1 MKLKVLG
8 ICAALALGPALAACS
23 DDDGDDARSTAT
35 EVQEEAE
42 STAEDVVDEVDE
54 TADEGAA
61 RVQAEALR
69 ASVVEAVDDAE
80 GDAGDASARSVE
92 LVEGEV
98 DELPSDVT
106 LEGLDD
112 GDGDGLDDDGR
123 VTVLVDDSAACV
135 TLPESGTD
143 LEVEGGAC

>member
-8 ICAALALGPALAACS
+8 ICAVLALGPALAACS
-23 DDDGDDARSTAT
+23 DDDQDDARATA
-35 EVQEEAE
+35 EDVRDDAE
-42 STAEDVVDEVDE
+42 STAEDVVDEVAE

-61 RVQAEALR
+61 RAQAEALR
-69 ASVVEAVDDAE
+69 ASVVEAVDDAGE
-80 GDAGDASARSVE
+80 DESARSVA
-92 LVEGEV
+92 LVEAEAE
-98 DELPSDVT
+98 ELPSDVT

-112 GDGDGLDDDGR
+112 GDGDGLDDDGQ
-123 VTVLVDDSAACV
+123 VTVAVDESAACV